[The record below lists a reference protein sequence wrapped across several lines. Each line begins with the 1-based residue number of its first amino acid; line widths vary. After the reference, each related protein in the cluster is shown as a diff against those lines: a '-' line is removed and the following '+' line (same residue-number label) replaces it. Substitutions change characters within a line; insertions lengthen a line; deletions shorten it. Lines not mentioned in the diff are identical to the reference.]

1 MGLSLCGC
9 LSLSWC
15 CLRVRR
21 VSCVRQSSEVLF
33 GKWLSVRGSAGP
45 PQLLAGTSGPSL
57 NMAQVCLMC
66 LWRSHT
72 RRFMIPN
79 VCFHFTCTHMLAGS
93 FVWNE
98 RQLHR
103 AQEDFFCLCPLG
115 PVVQIYIGPAKVF
128 TGPKSCTF
136 FILCLRLD
144 FKYYTLLCKSH

>member
-93 FVWNE
+93 FCVKWE
-98 RQLHR
+98 TA
-103 AQEDFFCLCPLG
+103 AQGSRGFFLLVPSWTSSPNFHWPCKG
-115 PVVQIYIGPAKVF
+115 FYWTQIMYIFYFMF
-128 TGPKSCTF
+128 TF
-136 FILCLRLD
+136 RF
-144 FKYYTLLCKSH
+144 